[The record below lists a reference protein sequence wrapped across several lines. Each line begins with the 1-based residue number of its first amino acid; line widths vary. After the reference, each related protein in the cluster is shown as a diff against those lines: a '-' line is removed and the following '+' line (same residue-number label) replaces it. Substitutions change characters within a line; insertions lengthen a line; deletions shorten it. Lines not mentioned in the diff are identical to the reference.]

1 MLYNQH
7 SPGLHAG
14 MREVLER
21 HQQICDDLY
30 HLALEENQFLQEK
43 KRPYGAD
50 LLDRRQALLDQL
62 TSNLEALKQALVPA
76 SGEAKEL
83 ADLREKVRARIL
95 QIIHLDR
102 ETEKLILRYSLQS
115 RSGAP
120 ASGPAPAPPVGNVA
134 RLYGKVLPP
143 PPRHQG

>member
-1 MLYNQH
+1 
-7 SPGLHAG
+7 

-21 HQQICDDLY
+21 HRQICDELY
-30 HLALEENQFLQEK
+30 QLALEENQFLQEK

-50 LLDRRQALLDQL
+50 LLDRRQALLERL
-62 TSNLEALKQALVPA
+62 TRNLDALKLALSPA
-76 SGEAKEL
+76 PGEAKDL
-83 ADLREKVRARIL
+83 AELREKVRARIL

-115 RSGAP
+115 RGGAP
-120 ASGPAPAPPVGNVA
+120 VAGTPPAPPMGNVA

-143 PPRHQG
+143 LPRR

>member
-1 MLYNQH
+1 MLYNKQ
-7 SPGLHAG
+7 SAGLHAC

-30 HLALEENQFLQEK
+30 QLALEENQFLQEK

-50 LLDRRQALLDQL
+50 LLGRRQALLDQL
-62 TSNLEALKQALVPA
+62 TTNLDALKQAFAPA
-76 SGEAKEL
+76 PGEAKEL
-83 ADLREKVRARIL
+83 AVLREKVRARIL

-102 ETEKLILRYSLQS
+102 ETEKLILRYSLQN

-120 ASGPAPAPPVGNVA
+120 AAGPASAPPVGNVA
-134 RLYGKVLPP
+134 RLYGKVLNPK
-143 PPRHQG
+143 RQ

>member
-1 MLYNQH
+1 
-7 SPGLHAG
+7 

-21 HQQICDDLY
+21 HRQICDDLY
-30 HLALEENQFLQEK
+30 QLALEENQFLQEN

-50 LLDRRQALLDQL
+50 LLDRRQVLLDRL
-62 TSNLEALKQALVPA
+62 TNNLGALKQALAPA
-76 SGEAKEL
+76 PGEAKDLGE
-83 ADLREKVRARIL
+83 LRERVRARIL

-115 RSGAP
+115 RGGGAP
-120 ASGPAPAPPVGNVA
+120 AASAPPAPRPGNVA

-143 PPRHQG
+143 AQRK